1 MRLKTLRCA
10 DNPVR
15 MCTVEITVF
24 VDHLQLY
31 PQTKFQ
37 SQFFY
42 FSGQTTDTGWQFF
55 QIDIPVTQS
64 TVIIISCTKP
74 SVIQNKEFHTCFFC
88 FFRNI
93 QDFFFIKIKISSFPV
108 V

>member
-42 FSGQTTDTGWQFF
+42 FSGQTTDAGWQFF